1 MEPHLVPFG
10 PRSQSLVDILEL
22 PLALADIVAWVVAR
36 LLARADPRK
45 LRQRP
50 LRRCVVESFVGRE
63 LFAVAPY
70 LREEERGTQEKR
82 EKEMNRRRGTEGE

>member
-1 MEPHLVPFG
+1 
-10 PRSQSLVDILEL
+10 
-22 PLALADIVAWVVAR
+22 
-36 LLARADPRK
+36 
-45 LRQRP
+45 
-50 LRRCVVESFVGRE
+50 VGRE